1 MGHIDQFTADLAAL
15 LRRVAEENVTREG
28 READSWPGIEPASR
42 PCTKPDIRPGF
53 DPIAELARSDRP
65 APVASPGRHNRT
77 VTVALTEEDREAVA
91 AAFRPMKPAFAYRAS
106 FIGGL
111 PLNLPMRIL
120 ATCHDWRPMAWL
132 GPHGRPRRRS
142 RRALSKKAC
151 AALAAWR
158 PLAGIAE
165 ALRPLIDPRP
175 RRPILVGPPT
185 ADVAQGK
192 PAPMGWEVV

>member
-1 MGHIDQFTADLAAL
+1 MGHIDQFTADLTAL
-15 LRRVAEENVTREG
+15 LRQRAEERAAREG
-28 READSWPGIEPASR
+28 RVL
-42 PCTKPDIRPGF
+42 DIRPDF
-53 DPIAELARSDRP
+53 DPIAALARRDRAAPPPQQPDVRP
-65 APVASPGRHNRT
+65 ARDHA
-77 VTVALTEEDREAVA
+77 VTVVLTEEDREAIA

-106 FIGGL
+106 FIGGP

-175 RRPILVGPPT
+175 SRPILVGPPT
-185 ADVAQGK
+185 ADFAQGK